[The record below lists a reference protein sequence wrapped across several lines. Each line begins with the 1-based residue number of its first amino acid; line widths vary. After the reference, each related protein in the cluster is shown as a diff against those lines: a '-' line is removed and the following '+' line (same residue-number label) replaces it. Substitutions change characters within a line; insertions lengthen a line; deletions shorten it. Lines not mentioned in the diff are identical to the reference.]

1 MLGSFLLESD
11 SHIIKIVANWRIT
24 NNSYCKLNTKTGVNW
39 NSFFKKIDLWNTSG
53 LLIDGDWRGSH
64 VHAGRDWY
72 PVYFEMDWFRY
83 CEVEF

>member
-39 NSFFKKIDLWNTSG
+39 NSFDKKTNFIMKNNRRL
-53 LLIDGDWRGSH
+53 R
-64 VHAGRDWY
+64 VRVRDALFL
-72 PVYFEMDWFRY
+72 VRIR
-83 CEVEF
+83 